1 MCAWLCM
8 SLCVCVCVCGGGGG
22 DSAEGH
28 QLFSQYKYIQFS
40 IYSHFHILVIR
51 FHFLHIQYYRFSNPQ
66 GPARLQRAAKD
77 KQYEMGFTALE
88 THLVNV
94 VSYAD

>member
-1 MCAWLCM
+1 M
-8 SLCVCVCVCGGGGG
+8 CVCGGGWIMQR
-22 DSAEGH
+22 DIS
-28 QLFSQYKYIQFS
+28 LYPSQTPHYQFS
-40 IYSHFHILVIR
+40 IYSHFHVLVIR

-66 GPARLQRAAKD
+66 DLARLQRAAKD
-77 KQYEMGFTALE
+77 KQYEMGFTVIE